1 MRQKTTPYQKH
12 FEKSEGIYSS
22 SCLCLKLA
30 AGTSDWVTNLC
41 PASVS
46 RVVASQLQW
55 GGVWAG
61 APRVWKSLQIED
73 CLQTVKHKR
82 VLEWH
87 WLCGVVLGTVALLIR
102 TITNY
107 IVQGSNLLCWCFCD
121 SYRLK
126 ASVYGLSTKPQ
137 ARKSSCSQV
146 TICSKCD
153 AESAVLVLCS
163 WSAGKQH
170 VWHLGF
176 TAPTQRIPNHMFSEK
191 GDCTARG
198 AELLHSPLLQAGIPA
213 VAAVPWGLGWLLSW
227 AMLHSSSFW
236 LSIQRLWLGVR
247 SSWLQTWAPVN
258 VVSELQLC

>member
-73 CLQTVKHKR
+73 CLQTVKHKS

-102 TITNY
+102 TFTNY

-137 ARKSSCSQV
+137 ARKWRFAVWCW
-146 TICSKCD
+146 IC
-153 AESAVLVLCS
+153 
-163 WSAGKQH
+163 
-170 VWHLGF
+170 
-176 TAPTQRIPNHMFSEK
+176 
-191 GDCTARG
+191 CTC
-198 AELLHSPLLQAGIPA
+198 
-213 VAAVPWGLGWLLSW
+213 V
-227 AMLHSSSFW
+227 M
-236 LSIQRLWLGVR
+236 
-247 SSWLQTWAPVN
+247 
-258 VVSELQLC
+258 